1 MSDSALAVA
10 FMLELAK
17 CSILTDSY
25 PTHYHI
31 KSHSKSLPLPKMFI
45 LQAIV
50 KDLISSCNALS
61 NETIAIFLSIY
72 KRLIPAPLRM
82 VFWQYYLFVLI
93 MMLLQLQ
100 IWTVAKIFV
109 EILNQNTDLNKVK
122 EDIDIENDF
131 YL

>member
-1 MSDSALAVA
+1 
-10 FMLELAK
+10 
-17 CSILTDSY
+17 
-25 PTHYHI
+25 
-31 KSHSKSLPLPKMFI
+31 
-45 LQAIV
+45 
-50 KDLISSCNALS
+50 
-61 NETIAIFLSIY
+61 
-72 KRLIPAPLRM
+72 
-82 VFWQYYLFVLI
+82 